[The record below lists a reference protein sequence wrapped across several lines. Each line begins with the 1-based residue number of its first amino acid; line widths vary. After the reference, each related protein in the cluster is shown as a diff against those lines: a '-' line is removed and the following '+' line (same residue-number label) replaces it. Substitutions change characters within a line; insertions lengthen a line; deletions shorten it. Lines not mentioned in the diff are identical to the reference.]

1 MEYDSMNRM
10 TKKVSANNVITQ
22 YSYDESGNLQTET
35 DGNGNVTTYKY
46 DKEGNCTEKIKTGSR
61 EK

>member
-1 MEYDSMNRM
+1 M

-46 DKEGNCTEKIKTGSR
+46 DKEGNCTEKIKER
-61 EK
+61 KQ